1 MNSIFKKLFSTS
13 TKQRVVNQLLIDGK
27 FVNSVSGKTF
37 KTFNPSSEEVISEI
51 QEADKKD
58 VDLAVRAARKAFD
71 SGSWPKTSAFER
83 SRLMNRLAD
92 LIEKNGDE
100 LATLEALD
108 NGKPVSIAKAADVAL
123 TVNCFRYYAGWADKI
138 HGQVIPH
145 SGPFHMY
152 TRHEPVGVCAQIIPW
167 NFPLLM
173 AAWKL
178 GPLLAI
184 GCTSVLKPA
193 EQTPLTALRL
203 GELIMEAGY
212 PNGVVN
218 ILPGYGP
225 TAGEALAKHEL
236 VDKVAFTWSTEVGFH
251 IMRNS
256 HEKNLKRITLELGGK
271 SAHVIMDDADI
282 DQAIAQNHLGLFF
295 NAGQCCIA
303 GSRTFVHEKIYDEFV
318 RKAVEHA
325 KKIKLGDPFLKDTE
339 QGPQIDKE
347 QQDKIL
353 NYIETGKKEGA
364 KLLAGGKRGGN
375 KGYFVEPT
383 VFADVTDNM
392 KIAKEEIFGPVM
404 SLMKFKTLDE
414 VIERANKSTYGLGAG
429 ISTRSID
436 NAIKFSNGVRAG
448 TIYVNCYDAF
458 DSNTPF
464 GGFKNSGIGRE
475 LGEYGLKNYT
485 EVKTVIIRRPDD
497 SQP

>member
-1 MNSIFKKLFSTS
+1 
-13 TKQRVVNQLLIDGK
+13 
-27 FVNSVSGKTF
+27 
-37 KTFNPSSEEVISEI
+37 
-51 QEADKKD
+51 
-58 VDLAVRAARKAFD
+58 
-71 SGSWPKTSAFER
+71 
-83 SRLMNRLAD
+83 
-92 LIEKNGDE
+92 
-100 LATLEALD
+100 
-108 NGKPVSIAKAADVAL
+108 
-123 TVNCFRYYAGWADKI
+123 
-138 HGQVIPH
+138 
-145 SGPFHMY
+145 MY
-152 TRHEPVGVCAQIIPW
+152 TRHEPVGVCDQIIPW

-225 TAGEALAKHEL
+225 TAGEALSKHEL
-236 VDKVAFTWSTEVGFH
+236 VDKVAFIGSTEVGFH

-339 QGPQIDKE
+339 QGP
-347 QQDKIL
+347 
-353 NYIETGKKEGA
+353 
-364 KLLAGGKRGGN
+364 KLTRNN
-375 KGYFVEPT
+375 K
-383 VFADVTDNM
+383 
-392 KIAKEEIFGPVM
+392 
-404 SLMKFKTLDE
+404 
-414 VIERANKSTYGLGAG
+414 
-429 ISTRSID
+429 
-436 NAIKFSNGVRAG
+436 IKFLITLKQERVR
-448 TIYVNCYDAF
+448 VQ
-458 DSNTPF
+458 
-464 GGFKNSGIGRE
+464 
-475 LGEYGLKNYT
+475 NY
-485 EVKTVIIRRPDD
+485 
-497 SQP
+497 

>member
-1 MNSIFKKLFSTS
+1 MKSIVKKMFST
-13 TKQRVVNQLLIDGK
+13 KPKIVNQILIDGK
-27 FVNSVSGKTF
+27 FVNSISGKTF
-37 KTFNPSSEEVISEI
+37 KTFNPSTEELITEV
-51 QEADKKD
+51 QESDKKD
-58 VDLAVRAARKAFD
+58 AEVAIKSARKAFD
-71 SGSWPKTSAFER
+71 SGIWTKTSAFER
-83 SRLMNRLAD
+83 GRLLNKLAD
-92 LIEKNGDE
+92 LIEKNADE
-100 LATLEALD
+100 LAALEALD
-108 NGKPVSIAKAADVAL
+108 NGKPVSIARAADLNL
-123 TVNCFRYYAGWADKI
+123 TINCFRYYAGWADKN
-138 HGQVIPH
+138 HGQTVPH
-145 SGPFHMY
+145 SGPYHMY

-178 GPLLAI
+178 GPALAT
-184 GCTSVLKPA
+184 GCTSILKPA
-193 EQTPLTALRL
+193 EQTPLSALRL
-203 GELIMEAGY
+203 GELIMEAGF

-225 TAGEALAKHEL
+225 TAGDALVRSPL
-236 VDKVAFTWSTEVGFH
+236 VDKIAFTGSTDIGFH
-251 IMRNS
+251 IMKNA
-256 HEKNLKRITLELGGK
+256 HDNNLKRVTLELGGK
-271 SAHVIMDDADI
+271 SANVIMDDADI
-282 DQAIAQNHLGLFF
+282 DSAIQQNHIGLFF
-295 NAGQCCIA
+295 NAGQCCVA

-318 RKAVEHA
+318 SKAVAHA

-353 NYIETGKKEGA
+353 HYIESGKTDGA
-364 KLLAGGKRGGN
+364 KLLAGGHRGGK

-383 VFADVTDNM
+383 VFSDVTDNM

-414 VIERANKSTYGLGAG
+414 AIQRANNSSYGLGAG
-429 ISTRSID
+429 IVTKSLE

-458 DSNTPF
+458 DSNSTF

-475 LGEYGLKNYT
+475 LGEYGMRNYT
-485 EVKTVIIRRPDD
+485 EVKTVIMKRPDD
-497 SQP
+497 SIF